1 MIMLKT
7 NMSLNL
13 FHLHQNAFNSNSF
26 RLKVTADEIERKSKE
41 SCCRQNLSKLSQSQD
56 LPLVSSS
63 SANKKG
69 ENWENKP
76 N

>member
-1 MIMLKT
+1 MLKT

-13 FHLHQNAFNSNSF
+13 FYLHQNAFNSNFF
-26 RLKVTADEIERKSKE
+26 RLKDTADKIERKSKE